1 LIEDEMGPASVSD
14 DIRSQSAQRMPREF
28 HVGPW
33 IVIAVIIGLL
43 ILFL

>member
-14 DIRSQSAQRMPREF
+14 DIRSQTARPMAREF

-33 IVIAVIIGLL
+33 IIIAVIIGLL